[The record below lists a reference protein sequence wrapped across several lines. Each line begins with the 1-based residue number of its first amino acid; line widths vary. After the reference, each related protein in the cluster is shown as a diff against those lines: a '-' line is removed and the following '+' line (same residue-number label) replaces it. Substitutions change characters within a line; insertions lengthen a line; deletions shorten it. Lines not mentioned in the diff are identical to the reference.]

1 MGKQSLEEVMEL
13 AQSQTWGYSQD
24 IKPGLPITVTF
35 PEVGGSPLSTD
46 PVKPS
51 LLTPSIKANFKVFWF
66 LNKQP

>member
-13 AQSQTWGYSQD
+13 AQSQTWGCSQD
-24 IKPGLPITVTF
+24 LKPGLPITVTF
-35 PEVGGSPLSTD
+35 PEVGGLHSQQIQSN
-46 PVKPS
+46 PS

>member
-24 IKPGLPITVTF
+24 LKPGLPVTVTF
-35 PEVGGSPLSTD
+35 PEVGGLHSQQIQSN
-46 PVKPS
+46 PS
-51 LLTPSIKANFKVFWF
+51 LLTLSIKANFKVFWF